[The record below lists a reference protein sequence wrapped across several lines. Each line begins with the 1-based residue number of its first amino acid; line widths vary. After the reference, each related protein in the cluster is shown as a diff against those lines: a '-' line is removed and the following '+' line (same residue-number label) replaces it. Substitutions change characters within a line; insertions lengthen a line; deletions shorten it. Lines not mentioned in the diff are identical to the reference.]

1 MLSYPSMESYTVSCF
16 KDNSASIIFKLGSE
30 MKTFTG
36 QNTDIQ
42 MNKIDENKIEH
53 AADEFI
59 KFLENENITMN
70 IDDFS
75 EASREIFEKEELYLN
90 ADGFKL
96 FSMLTLAFTQL
107 GIIEI

>member
-1 MLSYPSMESYTVSCF
+1 MESYTVSCF
-16 KDNSASIIFKLGSE
+16 KDNSASITFKLGSE
-30 MKTFTG
+30 IKTFTG

-96 FSMLTLAFTQL
+96 FSMLALAFMQL